1 MNENTSILVQALL
14 EKASL
19 KQFIYRNTLSQFEL
33 LKNTLKVLIEQVHEK
48 IVDKDKNV
56 IVNYSEKNAFEV
68 QIQFGG
74 DLLVFTMHTNVFNFD
89 ENHIIHKNKYVED
102 DISNSY
108 CGMIEIYNFLADSL
122 KYQRLND
129 SGYLIGRIF
138 INRENH
144 FFTEGKGQMGFLFN
158 DFANQVLEQTTLE
171 NIIEIAI
178 LYCIEFDLWAPP
190 LAEVEEITVLEKL
203 QQEGNVAHKTATRLG
218 FDMSAI
224 LKKDRVAR

>member
-1 MNENTSILVQALL
+1 MTENTSILVQALL
-14 EKASL
+14 SKASL
-19 KQFIYRNTLSQFEL
+19 KQFIFRNMKGNFDL
-33 LKNTLKVLIEQVHEK
+33 LKSTLRKLIESVHTN

-56 IVNYSEKNAFEV
+56 VVSYKDENTYEV

-74 DLLVFTMHTNVFNFD
+74 DVLVFSMHTNVFNFD
-89 ENHIIHKNKYVED
+89 DNHVIHKSKYIED
-102 DISNSY
+102 DIANSY

-122 KYQRLND
+122 KYDRVND

-144 FFTEGKGQMGFLFN
+144 FFTEGKGQMGFLFP
-158 DFANQVLEQTTLE
+158 DIATQVMTQEVLE

-190 LAEVEEITVLEKL
+190 IDQVEEITVLERM
-203 QQEGNVAHKTATRLG
+203 QQAGSIAHKTAKRMG
-218 FDMSAI
+218 FDMSLI
-224 LKKDRVAR
+224 KK

>member
-144 FFTEGKGQMGFLFN
+144 FFTEGKGQMGFLFS
-158 DFANQVLEQTTLE
+158 DFANQIIEQSTLE
-171 NIIEIAI
+171 NIVEIAI

-190 LAEVEEITVLEKL
+190 IGEVEEITVLEKL
-203 QQEGNVAHKTATRLG
+203 QQEGNVAHKTAKRLG

>member
-14 EKASL
+14 NKASL
-19 KQFIYRNTLSQFEL
+19 KQFIYRNMLTNFNV
-33 LKNTLKVLIEQVHEK
+33 LKSTLKTLIDHVEEK
-48 IVDKDKNV
+48 INDKDKNV
-56 IVNYSEKNAFEV
+56 VVSYKDENAFEV

-74 DLLVFTMHTNVFNFD
+74 DLLVFSMHTNVFNFD
-89 ENHIIHKNKYVED
+89 ENHAIHKTAYVQE

-122 KYQRLND
+122 KYQRIND
-129 SGYLIGRIF
+129 SGYMIGRIF
-138 INRENH
+138 INKDNH

-158 DFANQVLEQTTLE
+158 DFGNQVMSEQVLE

-190 LAEVEEITVLEKL
+190 MEEVEEITVLEKL
-203 QQEGNVAHKTATRLG
+203 QQAGTVAHKTAKRLG
-218 FDMSAI
+218 FDMS
-224 LKKDRVAR
+224 LVNHSSENKK

>member
-144 FFTEGKGQMGFLFN
+144 FFTEGKGQMGFLFS
-158 DFANQVLEQTTLE
+158 DFANQIIEQSTLE
-171 NIIEIAI
+171 NIVEIAI

-190 LAEVEEITVLEKL
+190 IGEVEEISVLEKL
-203 QQEGNVAHKTATRLG
+203 QQEGNVAHKTAKRLG

-224 LKKDRVAR
+224 LKKDKVVK

>member
-14 EKASL
+14 DKASL
-19 KQFIYRNTLSQFEL
+19 KQFIYRNTVSQLEL

-48 IVDKDKNV
+48 IIDKDKNV

-89 ENHIIHKNKYVED
+89 ENHTIHKNKYVED

-144 FFTEGKGQMGFLFN
+144 FFTEGKGQMGFLFS
-158 DFANQVLEQTTLE
+158 DFANQIIEQSTLE

-190 LAEVEEITVLEKL
+190 IGEVEEITVLEKL
-203 QQEGNVAHKTATRLG
+203 QQEGNVAHKTAKRLG